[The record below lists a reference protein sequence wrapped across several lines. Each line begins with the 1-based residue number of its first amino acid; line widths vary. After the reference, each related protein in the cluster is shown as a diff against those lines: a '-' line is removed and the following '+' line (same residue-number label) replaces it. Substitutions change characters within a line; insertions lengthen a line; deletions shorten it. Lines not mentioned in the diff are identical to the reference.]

1 MEWNCNGS
9 LLLVRWE
16 RTREAIHIYA
26 FPQAPAEFKP
36 SLRTVIQHRAGVRN
50 ARWNPVRAG
59 SLVSCTGTGAL
70 YLWQDSSADWVN
82 DEEMAECIGIPGKG
96 FTTADVQ
103 WGPDGRSIVL
113 QDKEMFT
120 CAFVVEE

>member
-1 MEWNCNGS
+1 MRVSVVEFLTHGAAVKLGENRTIDKLFAFATGPA
-9 LLLVRWE
+9 E

-82 DEEMAECIGIPGKG
+82 DEEMAECIGIPGSQSH
-96 FTTADVQ
+96 F
-103 WGPDGRSIVL
+103 PLISP
-113 QDKEMFT
+113 
-120 CAFVVEE
+120 